1 MSACGYSEELLSAY
15 LDGEAGAKQGEVER
29 HVDGCEACRTTLET
43 WREGA
48 RELSHIVNA
57 GLGDVEPL
65 VALSRIRS
73 RIAATEQRSPMD
85 RATAWWR
92 DLWAFRRRAVAGV
105 MVAAGLGA
113 LCAPFV
119 VLWAGRHVGGGEGS
133 GGVSFAGVVIESM
146 ELGEGTPVIYQ
157 GGSGTTTLIWVEPDA
172 SQSEH
177 PSETP

>member
-15 LDGEAGAKQGEVER
+15 LDGEAGGKQREVER
-29 HVDGCEACRTTLET
+29 HLDACNDCRTTLES
-43 WREGA
+43 WRAGGQ
-48 RELSHIVNA
+48 ELSRLVNA

-73 RIAATEQRSPMD
+73 RIEASDQRSPTA
-85 RATAWWR
+85 RAAAWWR

-105 MVAAGLGA
+105 MVAAALGA

-119 VLWAGRHVGGGEGS
+119 VLWAGRHLGGGAQ
-133 GGVSFAGVVIESM
+133 GGAAFAGVVIESM
-146 ELGEGTPVIYQ
+146 ELGGGTQVIYQ

-177 PSETP
+177 PAATP